1 MLQDTERRKIRPS
14 ESSRDGPTF
23 HTGASSSS
31 GRPPLHHSS
40 QMRVESSLKPPTD
53 GENFKKL
60 HQTSSCVPGGSVTS
74 QQPVQAPPRV
84 DYRDYKEKKD
94 HERLAPQTAVPR
106 CAINRFL

>member
-1 MLQDTERRKIRPS
+1 LLQDTEPRKIRPPEGS
-14 ESSRDGPTF
+14 QDGPTF
-23 HTGASSSS
+23 HIGASSSS

-40 QMRVESSLKPPTD
+40 QMPVEPSLKPPTD

-84 DYRDYKEKKD
+84 DYHDYKEKKD
-94 HERLAPQTAVPR
+94 RERLAPQTAVPR
-106 CAINRFL
+106 CAINIFL